1 MLIFD
6 NYKSIN
12 KIYDINI
19 IGYQVVKIETIRT
32 NPNNTTQKLLRI

>member
-32 NPNNTTQKLLRI
+32 NPTRIIQHKNC